1 MKITKSQLR
10 KMIQEEYSSEADSI
24 ARDQASQIGQEN
36 FKILDKVGDA
46 LLKGGDETKWVLD
59 NDDWQSLAVSTSDAD
74 TEDFIKAINT
84 VLSDNLGTSI
94 AELLGEGK
102 MKITKSQLQTII
114 KEEIQQE
121 SEGITDARVQRAID
135 MLYKVRDL
143 LSELRNDY
151 SDEQQVMIKSIEAHR
166 RAEAAI
172 SLLETG
178 SF

>member
-1 MKITKSQLR
+1 
-10 KMIQEEYSSEADSI
+10 
-24 ARDQASQIGQEN
+24 
-36 FKILDKVGDA
+36 
-46 LLKGGDETKWVLD
+46 
-59 NDDWQSLAVSTSDAD
+59 
-74 TEDFIKAINT
+74 
-84 VLSDNLGTSI
+84 
-94 AELLGEGK
+94 